1 MKRTRLGTVTR
12 LEVLD
17 AISDDIS
24 LNLLSVIIN
33 KAGTA
38 DSLRDQLQLSQRE
51 YYARMVKL
59 VDTGLVKRKGQ
70 AYTITSFGRLIYQA
84 QLKIAKAAKNLSKL
98 KVADII
104 RDSDISKDE
113 YTEFIDKL
121 IDDDEIKNIIFTQ
134 MGNEQS

>member
-121 IDDDEIKNIIFTQ
+121 FHDYEIKNIIFTQ
-134 MGNEQS
+134 MRNEQS